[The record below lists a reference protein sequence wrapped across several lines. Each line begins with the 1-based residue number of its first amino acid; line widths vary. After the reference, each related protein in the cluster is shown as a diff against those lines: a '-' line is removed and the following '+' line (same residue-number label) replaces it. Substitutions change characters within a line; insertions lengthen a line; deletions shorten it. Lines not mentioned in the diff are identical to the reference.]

1 MRCGSQAAKK
11 IKPES
16 MMEMADAN
24 GLMRL
29 MTAEKGQ
36 ESPMEKY
43 IRFKNDISLWYKE
56 MREYGLTQ
64 NEQKVLEPYFKNS
77 YGVPPSQEQLMRML
91 MDENICGF
99 TLAEAN
105 AARKV
110 VGKKQMSKIPEL
122 KNKVLKQAKSPCLG
136 HYV

>member
-1 MRCGSQAAKK
+1 
-11 IKPES
+11 
-16 MMEMADAN
+16 MEMADAN

-43 IRFKNDISLWYKE
+43 IRFKNDIGLWYKE
-56 MREYGLTQ
+56 MRDYGLTQ
-64 NEQKVLEPYFKNS
+64 AEQKVLEPYFLSS

-91 MDENICGF
+91 MDENICNF

-105 AARKV
+105 AARKI

-122 KNKVLKQAKSPCLG
+122 RDKVLNQAKSSCLG